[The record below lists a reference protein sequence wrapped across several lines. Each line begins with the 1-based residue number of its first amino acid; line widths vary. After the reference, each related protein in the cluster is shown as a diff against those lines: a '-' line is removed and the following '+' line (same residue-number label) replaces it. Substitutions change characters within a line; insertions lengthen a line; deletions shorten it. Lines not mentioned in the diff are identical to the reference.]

1 METPYRADGP
11 SPMPS
16 SLWAAT
22 TIRPPPYPILQG
34 EVHTDVCII
43 GGGITGLSTALA
55 LADKG
60 KSAVVLEA
68 AEIGWGASG
77 RNNGLVAPGL
87 KRDPWQVRRI
97 LGAER
102 GERLLRYSA
111 EAPARVFGLIKQHG
125 IDCDAND
132 SGWIQAAHSRR
143 ALALIKRRVAD
154 WQALDAAVEMIAD
167 GEVAARRGTD
177 FSAGAC
183 RYASGGSI
191 NPLAYTHGIAAAAAA
206 AGAELY
212 EQSPASVIRRNGD
225 RWLIGSTYGGVV
237 AGAIIGCTNAYNDSI
252 EQLRGSVLP
261 LRTAQ
266 IASYPLPRQVAASIL
281 PGSAAASDTQRL
293 LTSFRLTAD
302 RRLIMGGATATA
314 GDEHIGLIKRL
325 HKAARARFPQLG
337 SVPWQFGWSGYLALT
352 PDHLPQIV
360 RVDDG
365 FIAGVGC
372 NGRGIAISTA
382 MGTSMAE
389 LICGQDDRECSVP
402 VREPKRFFGYGARHA
417 GVATG
422 VFFNRLLDSV
432 ERRL

>member
-11 SPMPS
+11 SSMPS
-16 SLWAAT
+16 SLWAST

-60 KSAVVLEA
+60 KSVVVLEA

-143 ALALIKRRVAD
+143 ALALIKRRVAE
-154 WQALDAAVEMIAD
+154 WQALDAAVEMIAA
-167 GEVAARRGTD
+167 GEIADRLGTD
-177 FSAGAC
+177 FYSGAC
-183 RYASGGSI
+183 RYATGGSI